1 MLNVSNE
8 FWGVENI
15 EAKHNCMIHNFEKKY
30 FHSEQRYVTKIHVT
44 VRFYA
49 ITFRCVNKG

>member
-15 EAKHNCMIHNFEKKY
+15 EAKHNCMIHNFEKNI
-30 FHSEQRYVTKIHVT
+30 ST
-44 VRFYA
+44 A
-49 ITFRCVNKG
+49 NKDT